1 MTIGCQK
8 RTARVL
14 HNTLLGNM
22 LGTMA
27 VSMMAAAGLS
37 PASAQDVGWILQ
49 NGSALEKPWA
59 LGVKPSTGWRIE
71 VVIPGQASAVINR
84 SWPATVHP
92 AKPKAPHATGG
103 STPASYTPFN
113 PPDTTGI
120 ASFYW
125 QDQMTASGE
134 RFDKTAMTAAH
145 KTLPMHSRVRV
156 TRLDTGRSI
165 IVRINDR
172 GPYKPGRIIDLSD
185 AAAEALDMRTMG
197 LAQVKIEVVR

>member
-1 MTIGCQK
+1 MSIDDQ
-8 RTARVL
+8 RSSSRVL
-14 HNTLLGNM
+14 
-22 LGTMA
+22 GTPVWSLIA
-27 VSMMAAAGLS
+27 VSAAVAAGPS
-37 PASAQDVGWILQ
+37 PVSAQDLGWIWD
-49 NGSALEKPWA
+49 NGTALEKPWA
-59 LGVKPSTGWRIE
+59 LGVKPSTGWRME
-71 VVIPGQASAVINR
+71 VVKPVAQPAVINR
-84 SWPATVHP
+84 SWPATVHLT
-92 AKPKAPHATGG
+92 KPKTPHSTGG
-103 STPASYTPFN
+103 LIPVAYTPYN

-185 AAAEALDMRTMG
+185 AAAEALGMRMMG
-197 LAQVKIEVVR
+197 LAQVKIDVIR